1 MITSHNL
8 ELLRE
13 KLDNFDKIF
22 LTGATGW
29 IGKETLNLL
38 VRTLGKD
45 FENRVV
51 LFASEKKFCSIGS
64 NTFEVFP
71 LRDIEKHGQ
80 ADLIIHLA
88 YLKRELS
95 VKLGLSKFII
105 INREIT
111 QTLVDYLMKYPGAVV
126 LLGSSGAVAN
136 YKQDVTC
143 DNSMEVYSGLKIE
156 TEKIFQSLKSISAL
170 VVMRIWSVTGFNP
183 PEGIVYV
190 IQDFIHQ
197 AQTTGFVKISGSPNS
212 MRSFIDIQEMMF
224 LYIMEIESRQFKVL
238 DSGGFASTLKQL
250 AELVLQKFDKPLS
263 NLTYETEES
272 NPSIYIPKTF
282 PLNNRATQL
291 GLKMSNLSEQID
303 NLVLKRE

>member
-95 VKLGLSKFII
+95 IKHGLSKFII

-136 YKQDVTC
+136 YMRDVTSE
-143 DNSMEVYSGLKIE
+143 NSMEVYSGLKFE
-156 TEKIFQSLKSISAL
+156 TENLFQSLDTISAL
-170 VVMRIWSVTGFNP
+170 VVMRIWSVTGFDP
-183 PEGIVYV
+183 PRDIVYV

-197 AQTTGFVKISGSPNS
+197 AQTTGYVRVLGNPHST
-212 MRSFIDIQEMMF
+212 RAFIDIQEMMF
-224 LYIMEIESRQFKVL
+224 LYIMEIELKQFKVL
-238 DSGGFASTLKQL
+238 DSGGFTSTLKQL
-250 AELVLQKFDKPLS
+250 AELVLQELDKPVT
-263 NLTYETEES
+263 NLVLEAKES
-272 NPSIYIPKTF
+272 EPSIYVPETF

-291 GLKMSNLSEQID
+291 GLKMSILSEQIGH
-303 NLVLKRE
+303 LVAKRE